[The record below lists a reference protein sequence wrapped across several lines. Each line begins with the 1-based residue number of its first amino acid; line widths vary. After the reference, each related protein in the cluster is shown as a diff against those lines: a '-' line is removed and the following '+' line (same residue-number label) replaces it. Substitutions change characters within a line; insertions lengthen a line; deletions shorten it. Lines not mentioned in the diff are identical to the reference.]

1 MNRLLQIIKSCLL
14 RTFNYEGREGR
25 TSYFIFLLFQLVWF
39 CSYLQWFT
47 GPQHEIGLVA
57 LLLFILPVFSCGV
70 RRINDSGYS
79 RGVIVLLVM
88 APYLLFPF
96 LLFPRSREKN
106 LTGR

>member
-14 RTFNYEGREGR
+14 RTFNYQGREGR
-25 TSYFIFLLFQLVWF
+25 TSYFTFLLFQLVWF

-47 GPQHEIGLVA
+47 GPQHEIGLIA

-70 RRINDSGYS
+70 RRINDAGYS
-79 RGVIVLLVM
+79 HGVILLLVV

-96 LLFPRSREKN
+96 LLFPRSREK
-106 LTGR
+106 T